1 MMWTGVFFSVATLA
15 ATFFYLQRVGI
26 NLGLT
31 SVLLG
36 MMLIFHGPAYL
47 YYTRI
52 WGPATEFFEQIL
64 SAAPG
69 ENVIGTLDVALGLT
83 FLAVCVGVAIADLL
97 CGVDKRTHK
106 HAIDDWAASPVRI
119 VPSMVVRVKVLAVG
133 GGAILLAFALI
144 DSQLVNVYN
153 YAVSD
158 LGEFEK
164 IAIRRDMGGS
174 KVYFYNL
181 MVGNVFPF
189 IAFCLLILK
198 REGTRKICWVLWTF
212 IALLAIAK
220 AATLSKAPLAVL
232 LLQLIT
238 VEYIRRSLKL
248 GFTKII
254 KLFALSV
261 VLFAAMAFVANP
273 ALSEA
278 SEVLLFLF
286 YRVFMIANESLIEY
300 FAAIPYVLPHTWGS
314 QSSWVGTLFQSVPQ
328 EATYWLVGEVHRGVS
343 GSTTTVMFMGDAW
356 ADFAW
361 AGVVLVPVVAGFFL
375 RWLDIQLIIRRGK
388 TVATVAGLALGHYGI
403 FIALSTA
410 LQTAMVTG
418 GLLFVLPLVAL
429 ISSGQ
434 PKRNPSP
441 PQHAESAGTFSN

>member
-1 MMWTGVFFSVATLA
+1 MMWTGVFFSVAMLA

-26 NLGLT
+26 HFGLT

-36 MMLIFHGPAYL
+36 LMLIFHGPAYL

-52 WGPATEFFEQIL
+52 WGPETEFFEQIL

-69 ENVIGTLDVALGLT
+69 ANVIGTLDVALGLT
-83 FLAVCVGVAIADLL
+83 FLGVCVGVAMADLL
-97 CGVDKRTHK
+97 CGVDKRHHK
-106 HAIDDWAASPVRI
+106 HAIDEWAASPVRMA
-119 VPSMVVRVKVLAVG
+119 PAMVARVKVLAVG
-133 GGAILLAFALI
+133 GIAILLAFALI
-144 DSQLVNVYN
+144 DNQLVNIYN

-158 LGEFEK
+158 AGEFEK
-164 IAIRRDMGGS
+164 IGMRRDLGGS
-174 KVYFYNL
+174 QIYLYNL
-181 MVGNVFPF
+181 LVASVFPF

-198 REGTRKICWVLWTF
+198 REGTRKIRWMLLAFV
-212 IALLAIAK
+212 ALLVVAK

-232 LLQLIT
+232 LLQLLT
-238 VEYIRRSLKL
+238 VEYMRRSLKL
-248 GFTKII
+248 TFMMIV
-254 KLFALSV
+254 KLLAFSV
-261 VLFAAMAFVANP
+261 GLFVAMAFVANP
-273 ALSEA
+273 TLDEALV
-278 SEVLLFLF
+278 VLTFLF
-286 YRVFMIANESLIEY
+286 YRVFMIVNEGLMEY

-314 QSSWVGTLFQSVPQ
+314 QSSWVATLFQSDPQ
-328 EATYWLVGEVHRGVS
+328 EATFWLVGEVHRGVS

-361 AGVVLVPVVAGFFL
+361 AGVVLVPVVAGLFL

-388 TVATVAGLALGHYGI
+388 TVVTVAGLALGHYGI

-429 ISSGQ
+429 ISGGQ
-434 PKRNPSP
+434 PKRNPEPS
-441 PQHAESAGTFSN
+441 QDAEPARTFLN